1 MKDST
6 VSARVEN
13 DIKNEIG
20 MVVEGLDAL
29 IVAQDL
35 SLKYDLKL
43 PIINSLYDIIYNK
56 KDSKIIIKAI
66 SD

>member
-1 MKDST
+1 
-6 VSARVEN
+6 
-13 DIKNEIG
+13 

-66 SD
+66 LD